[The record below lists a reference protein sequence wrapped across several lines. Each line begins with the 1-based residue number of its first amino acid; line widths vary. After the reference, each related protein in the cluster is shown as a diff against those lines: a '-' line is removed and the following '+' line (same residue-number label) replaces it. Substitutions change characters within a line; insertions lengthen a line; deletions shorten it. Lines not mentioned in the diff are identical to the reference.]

1 MPDWDADSERLR
13 SNLGQVMEATRQ
25 HALARRP
32 PSLELARNW
41 HGAMMHGLTP
51 RPPAEPSWFGCFRGE
66 EGQENIGI
74 RVGAHEGTHPTVVS
88 RDLEQFE
95 VHLGE
100 LVTFLDE
107 QLPSGKALDSATVE
121 MVLQLMGWTHNEWVR
136 IHPFANGNGRIA
148 RIWANWGAMRYG
160 LPPFVRL
167 RPRPAGDAYAN
178 AASAAITGDQA
189 SMVTVFRQMLLEFS
203 TN

>member
-1 MPDWDADSERLR
+1 
-13 SNLGQVMEATRQ
+13 
-25 HALARRP
+25 
-32 PSLELARNW
+32 
-41 HGAMMHGLTP
+41 MHGLTP

-74 RVGAHEGTHPTVVS
+74 RVGAHEGTHPALVS

-95 VHLGE
+95 VRLSE

-136 IHPFANGNGRIA
+136 IHPFATVMGASPVSGRIGWPCAMDCLRSCALDRAPPETPMLMLRA
-148 RIWANWGAMRYG
+148 R
-160 LPPFVRL
+160 L
-167 RPRPAGDAYAN
+167 
-178 AASAAITGDQA
+178 
-189 SMVTVFRQMLLEFS
+189 
-203 TN
+203 